1 MNEIYKLAK
10 IRDINWQKIA
20 TRRTI
25 QKKARPNRVFCLTK
39 RQKME
44 FEKSK
49 IMSLPT
55 YRGVGVNSQKSC
67 PKLRPV
73 FSAQDKKTKIEII
86 TITHSILNH
95 VRA

>member
-1 MNEIYKLAK
+1 MSEIYKLAK
-10 IRDINWQKIA
+10 IIYINWQKIA

-25 QKKARPNRVFCLTK
+25 RVFCLTK

-73 FSAQDKKTKIEII
+73 SSAQDKKTKIEII